1 VKAGWLLAWP
11 CARVHVGCGPVQHG
25 TPAPCAAALQPLRP
39 CAAAPAR
46 RGRQEA
52 EAWPLRVLEPRARR
66 CLCAREQATGDERPG
81 DGRWQPGGRRW
92 PSLDQR
98 LLVRTPPPPCAHGR
112 RPMTNAPPAASLPRA
127 SLAADGNANASAG
140 KALAAG
146 GGGHPFPAPPSLR
159 AGADSDANSRT
170 GEAGTARVV
179 PWRDA
184 DRATARV
191 SLGGSGGDFGRG
203 GYGWRVWQLIGDK
216 NKCFWQKHR
225 INAVFIGL

>member
-1 VKAGWLLAWP
+1 MTYFHLITLVHFSGWILA
-11 CARVHVGCGPVQHG
+11 VHVRGGPVQHG

-112 RPMTNAPPAASLPRA
+112 RPMTNAPPA
-127 SLAADGNANASAG
+127 
-140 KALAAG
+140 
-146 GGGHPFPAPPSLR
+146 PFPAPPSLQ

-191 SLGGSGGDFGRG
+191 SLGGSGGDFVRG
-203 GYGWRVWQLIGDK
+203 GYG
-216 NKCFWQKHR
+216 
-225 INAVFIGL
+225 

>member
-1 VKAGWLLAWP
+1 MTYFHVNHLGSLLRLASCSAL
-11 CARVHVGCGPVQHG
+11 CASASARR
-25 TPAPCAAALQPLRP
+25 PCAARQPCPLRP

-66 CLCAREQATGDERPG
+66 CLCAWEQATGDERPG

-112 RPMTNAPPAASLPRA
+112 RPMTNAPPA
-127 SLAADGNANASAG
+127 
-140 KALAAG
+140 
-146 GGGHPFPAPPSLR
+146 PFPAPPSLR